1 MKKGIALLLTI
12 GLMATSLAGCGAA
25 ESSRTTA
32 QTTGSA
38 ATENTATGGASTQE
52 QATWPSTKSVELYV
66 PFKAGGNSDL
76 CARVFAEAL
85 TAKTGTNFVVVNQNE
100 GGGAVCYNTIE
111 NADPDGSVLGWVT
124 PSWFTSY
131 FAGTHDLNPT
141 EDFSTLAL
149 TEALT
154 GQYLIVPKNSQF
166 DTLEDLVTY
175 CSENPNTLV
184 FGMQLGSASHYYAES
199 CAQSL
204 GVTWNYVESG
214 SDADRIT
221 AIMGNVI
228 EATTINGS
236 AAQEYVEAGEVKC
249 LAVLS
254 SVGEYA
260 PEALKDIPSLKD
272 CGYEDIDVA
281 NCNFLFG
288 PKMDEAL
295 CEEINAVFT
304 EVFNS
309 EEVQQKLKDL
319 NQEQELTGDYA
330 ATQEKMAELYDS
342 YHGVAE
348 SLGILAE
355 GR

>member
-1 MKKGIALLLTI
+1 MKRGIALLLTI
-12 GLMATSLAGCGAA
+12 GLMTTSLFGCGKAD
-25 ESSRTTA
+25 TA
-32 QTTGSA
+32 QTTTSA
-38 ATENTATGGASTQE
+38 GTTTAAGTTSTAGETTE
-52 QATWPSTKSVELYV
+52 ATWPATKSVELYV

-100 GGGAVCYNTIE
+100 GGGAVCYNTVA

-141 EDFSTLAL
+141 EEFSTLAL

-166 DTLEDLVTY
+166 DTLADLVTY
-175 CSENPNTLV
+175 CTEKPNTLV

-228 EATTINGS
+228 EATTINGA

-295 CEEINAVFT
+295 CEEINALFT

-319 NQEQELTGDYA
+319 NQEQELVGDYA
-330 ATQEKMAELYDS
+330 QTQDKMSELYDS

-348 SLGILAE
+348 SLGILAN